1 VKGALPIRRLVSHGS
16 IPVDL
21 AIGLARLP
29 ERGGD
34 VLAAWSA
41 RNAGGG
47 FNVLSAAVRLGL
59 PAVYAGP
66 HGTGPFGDIV
76 RAALAAEGIAC
87 LQRQTP
93 ALDTGFCVV
102 LVEGGEAGERT
113 FVTVPGADAV
123 VDSSML
129 RGVAYRE
136 GDAIYVS
143 GYDLAYPDAG
153 VPVAEHIAGVA
164 AGPLLV
170 FDPGPLV
177 ADIPAVLLAAVLE
190 RADLVSLNTREAGLL
205 GGAEALLGR
214 LRPEAVIVL
223 RAGADGAAIMRA
235 GVATVPVPGVEIP
248 VVDNTGA
255 GDVHV
260 GALLAGLA
268 GGLDLPEATL
278 LANRAAAYSVGQ
290 RGPAS
295 GPTPKQLE
303 DFGTGRW

>member
-1 VKGALPIRRLVSHGS
+1 MKGPLPIRRLVSHGS

-21 AIGLARLP
+21 AIGLPRLP

-34 VLAAWSA
+34 VLATWSA
-41 RNAGGG
+41 KNAGGG

-59 PAVYAGP
+59 PAIYAGP

-102 LVEGGEAGERT
+102 LVEGGADGERT
-113 FVTVPGADAV
+113 FVTVAGADAV
-123 VDSSML
+123 VDSSVL
-129 RGVAYRE
+129 RAIAYRE
-136 GDAIYVS
+136 GDAVYVS
-143 GYDLAYPDAG
+143 GYDLAYPGAG
-153 VPVAEHIAGVA
+153 IAVAEHVAGLQ
-164 AGPLLV
+164 AGHLLV

-177 ADIPAVLLAAVLE
+177 AEIPAKLLASVLE
-190 RADLVSLNTREAGLL
+190 RADVVSLSTREAGML
-205 GGAEALLGR
+205 GGAETLLAR
-214 LRPEAVIVL
+214 LHPGAAIVL
-223 RAGADGAAIMRA
+223 RAAEDGASIMRA
-235 GVATVPVPGVEIP
+235 GVASVPVPGVGVP
-248 VVDNTGA
+248 VVDSTGA

-268 GGLDLPEATL
+268 VGLDLPEATL

-290 RGPAS
+290 RGPAA
-295 GPTPKQLE
+295 GPTQEQLK
-303 DFGTGRW
+303 DFGRGRW

>member
-1 VKGALPIRRLVSHGS
+1 MNGSPPIRRLVSHGS

-21 AIGLARLP
+21 GIGLPQLP

-34 VLAAWSA
+34 VLAVWSD
-41 RNAGGG
+41 RSAGGG

-66 HGTGPFGDIV
+66 HGTGPFGDLV

-87 LQRQTP
+87 LLP
-93 ALDTGFCVV
+93 PNPNLDTGFCVV
-102 LVEGGEAGERT
+102 LVEGGERT

-123 VDSSML
+123 VDGKML
-129 RGVAYRE
+129 QAVSYRE
-136 GDAIYVS
+136 GDAVYVS
-143 GYDLAYPDAG
+143 GYDLVYPDAG
-153 VPVAEHIAGVA
+153 VTVAEHVAGLP
-164 AGPLLV
+164 AGSLLV

-177 ADIPAVLLAAVLE
+177 AEIPATLLASVLE
-190 RADLVSLNTREAGLL
+190 RADLVSLNAREASLL
-205 GGAEALLGR
+205 GSAEVLLGR
-214 LRPEAVIVL
+214 LRPGAAIVL

-235 GVATVPVPGVEIP
+235 GVAALAVPAAATTVI
-248 VVDNTGA
+248 DNTGA

-268 GGLDLPEATL
+268 GGLDLLDATL

-290 RGPAS
+290 RGPAA
-295 GPTPKQLE
+295 GPTKKQLE
-303 DFGTGRW
+303 EFGAGRW

>member
-1 VKGALPIRRLVSHGS
+1 VKDAAHIRRLVSHGS

-34 VLAAWSA
+34 VLASWSA
-41 RNAGGG
+41 RSAGGG

-76 RAALAAEGIAC
+76 RAALAAEGIPC
-87 LQRQTP
+87 LRPQTP

-113 FVTVPGADAV
+113 FVTVAGADAV
-123 VDSSML
+123 VDGSTL
-129 RGVAYRE
+129 RAVAYRE

-153 VPVAEHIAGVA
+153 VAVAEHISGLAP
-164 AGPLLV
+164 GPLVV

-177 ADIPAVLLAAVLE
+177 AEIPATLLASLLE
-190 RADLVSLNTREAGLL
+190 RADLVSLNTREARAL

-214 LRPEAVIVL
+214 LQPEAVIVL
-223 RAGADGAAIMRA
+223 RSGAAGAAILRA
-235 GVATVPVPGVEIP
+235 GTAPVPVPGVEVP

-260 GALLAGLA
+260 GALVAGMA
-268 GGLDLPEATL
+268 GGLDLLEATL

-290 RGPAS
+290 RGPAA
-295 GPTPKQLE
+295 GPTPEQLQ